1 MTYIISLIILGLL
14 LMLVELLLVPGVGV
28 AGFASLASLAAA
40 CWYAFAKISV
50 RAGWITVAVV
60 IFILLL
66 FLVWILRAKTWKRF
80 EQKSVI
86 DARTNVE
93 VESVKVGDRGVTT
106 TRLAPMGM
114 ARIGGVQLEVKSC
127 DNSLVDP
134 SSEIEVV
141 AIENNTVSVKTI

>member
-28 AGFASLASLAAA
+28 AGFASLASFAAA

-50 RAGWITVAVV
+50 QAGWITIAVV
-60 IFILLL
+60 IAILLL

-86 DARTNVE
+86 DAKANAE
-93 VESVKVGDRGVTT
+93 VEAVKVGDRGTT
-106 TRLAPMGM
+106 LTRLAPMGT
-114 ARIGGVQLEVKSC
+114 ARISGVQLEVKSC
-127 DNSLVDP
+127 DNSLVSP
-134 SSEIEVV
+134 GAEIEVV
-141 AIENNTVSVKTI
+141 SVENNTVSVKTI